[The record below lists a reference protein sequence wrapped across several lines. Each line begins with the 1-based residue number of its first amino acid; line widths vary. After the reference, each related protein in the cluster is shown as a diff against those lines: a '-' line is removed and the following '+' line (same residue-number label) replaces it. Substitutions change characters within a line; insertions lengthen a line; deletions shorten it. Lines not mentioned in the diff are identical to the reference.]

1 MTALEKAE
9 RIARVL
15 DGKKGKDIRILRVTD
30 QTVITDYFVICNGGS
45 NTQVKAL
52 SDEVEYKLREEDGV
66 TPDRVEGYDGAAW
79 VLLDYSDV
87 IVHVFD
93 PASREFYKL
102 EKLWAEAEEVPFA
115 AKED

>member
-1 MTALEKAE
+1 MTSIEKAE

-15 DGKKGKDIRILRVTD
+15 DSKKGKDIKILHVTD

-66 TPDRVEGYDGAAW
+66 TPARVEGYVGAAW
-79 VLLDYSDV
+79 ILLDYGDV

>member
-1 MTALEKAE
+1 MTAFEKAE
-9 RIARVL
+9 RIARIL
-15 DGKKGKDIRILRVTD
+15 DDKKGKDIKILHVTD

-52 SDEVEYKLREEDGV
+52 SDEVEFKLRTEDGI
-66 TPDRVEGYDGAAW
+66 TPARVEGYDGAAW
-79 VLLDYSDV
+79 ILLDFSDV

-102 EKLWAEAEEVPFA
+102 EKLWADAEEVPFA